1 MKTAYLSE
9 DTIKQAFSFLKARK
23 DHAHLTKNRNWEK
36 EFENALRVIE
46 ELSARKR

>member
-1 MKTAYLSE
+1 MKAAYLTE
-9 DTIKQAFSFLKARK
+9 ETIKGAFSFLKARK
-23 DHAHLTKNRNWEK
+23 DHAHTTKNRAWEK